1 MAVDKST
8 ADPLNM
14 ALVPKMWPLVRDP
27 VQQATIMVI
36 SCSEKMALENVAKT
50 DPRYVESLIMWR
62 LSKMLRTKPIRRISL
77 RRLGSDLCLTWSMEK
92 TRLLTVNGRSRRPK
106 SLLPVND
113 DDSKRKEI
121 DALFSGL
128 IRASKKKSALE
139 DGNQGAK
146 DWNIQV

>member
-1 MAVDKST
+1 
-8 ADPLNM
+8 
-14 ALVPKMWPLVRDP
+14 
-27 VQQATIMVI
+27 
-36 SCSEKMALENVAKT
+36 
-50 DPRYVESLIMWR
+50 
-62 LSKMLRTKPIRRISL
+62 MLRTKPIRRISL

-146 DWNIQV
+146 D